1 MLVNYEKSRLTIRM
15 TTRNSLCERALG
27 SSDLNGCPGSYKS
40 LTGEQYNRIQRVEV
54 SEPIGCNAAAIEA
67 NQTTDEV
74 AHEKNC
80 LFSLEKWI
88 ENDKPV
94 SGTAEQ
100 ERGRRR
106 SVERGLR
113 EVLNQYRPRVVNWE
127 RNP

>member
-1 MLVNYEKSRLTIRM
+1 MLVNYEKSRLTI
-15 TTRNSLCERALG
+15 TRNFLCERAPE
-27 SSDLNGCPGSYKS
+27 SNDLNGCPGSYKS
-40 LTGEQYNRIQRVEV
+40 LTGKQYNRIQRVEV
-54 SEPIGCNAAAIEA
+54 SDPIGCNAAAIEA
-67 NQTTDEV
+67 NQTTGEV

-88 ENDKPV
+88 ENDIPV

-113 EVLNQYRPRVVNWE
+113 NQYRPRVVNWE